1 LATMSREPIV
11 VTVDEAGVGVR
22 LDRFLVEQM
31 PGMSRSRLSALVRA
45 GAILVN
51 NRTAKPSHPVALGDL
66 IEIRVPEARPAE
78 AQPQEIPLGL
88 LYEDDDLAVLDKA
101 SGMVVHPGAGHD
113 DGTVVNA
120 LLHRYGPLSTIGG
133 VHRPGIVH
141 RLDKETSGC
150 LVVARN
156 DFTHTVLARQFAGR
170 QTRKVYL
177 AVVQGIP
184 TPSSGRIENQL
195 ARNPAHRLQMT
206 VVAPGRG
213 RLAVTDYEVIH
224 RASGCSLVKC
234 TLHTGRTHQIRVH
247 LKHLGHPILGDETYA
262 RPARQPAAVPR
273 LMLHAWQLGFTHP
286 RTLEWIEPT
295 SPIPPEFQ
303 PFLPAT
309 GGIE

>member
-1 LATMSREPIV
+1 MATMSREPLV
-11 VTVDEAGVGVR
+11 VTVDEAGVGMR
-22 LDRFLVEQM
+22 LDRFLAERM
-31 PGMSRSRLSALVRA
+31 PGMSRSRLSALIRE

-51 NRTAKPSHPVALGDL
+51 DRIRPNRAIRSRLGDR

-78 AQPQEIPLGL
+78 AQPQEIALGL

-113 DGTVVNA
+113 DGTLVNA

-133 VHRPGIVH
+133 VQRPGIVH

-156 DFTHTVLARQFAGR
+156 DFTHTALARQFAGR

-195 ARNPAHRLQMT
+195 GAQ
-206 VVAPGRG
+206 PGPSSANDRG
-213 RLAVTDYEVIH
+213 RSRKRPCRSDRLRGDPPRQRMLAGEVH
-224 RASGCSLVKC
+224 AAY
-234 TLHTGRTHQIRVH
+234 RTNA
-247 LKHLGHPILGDETYA
+247 PDP
-262 RPARQPAAVPR
+262 RPPQTPR
-273 LMLHAWQLGFTHP
+273 PSHP
-286 RTLEWIEPT
+286 RR
-295 SPIPPEFQ
+295 
-303 PFLPAT
+303 
-309 GGIE
+309 